1 MKQEKRLIDQW
12 KAGVGILVRLVFMSI
27 LANVIV
33 IPIRVLNI
41 WIEPGTTIG
50 NLIAGVYLIIVVP
63 LALPEITRICGLRR
77 IKVDEIDESGGMN
90 EASKR
95 KMIEL
100 RAEREPRMP
109 EANKSCVAT
118 GDNVPPGIG
127 A

>member
-12 KAGVGILVRLVFMSI
+12 KAGVGILVRLVFLSI

-41 WIEPGTTIG
+41 WIESGTMIA
-50 NLIAGVYLIIVVP
+50 NVVAGVYLIIVVP

-77 IKVDEIDESGGMN
+77 TKVDEIDGSGGMN

-95 KMIEL
+95 KMAEL
-100 RAEREPRMP
+100 RAERESRIP
-109 EANKSCVAT
+109 EANKPCVAT
-118 GDNVPPGIG
+118 GDNVPT
-127 A
+127 